1 MKLTDIMK
9 AGDWFIH
16 QTKHKSWVLGQA
28 SKVDD
33 NGDIM
38 CTVYNKETGQGAKY
52 FRTLKEALTA
62 ADAMGLARA
71 WIIGYHR
78 WKLEAKA
85 AEV

>member
-16 QTKHKSWVLGQA
+16 QTKHGNWVLGQV
-28 SKVDD
+28 SRVDD

-38 CTVYNKETGQGAKY
+38 CTLFNKETGQEARI
-52 FRTLKEALTA
+52 FRTLKDAVVA
-62 ADAMGLARA
+62 AEGMGLART
-71 WIIGYHR
+71 WKIGYHR

-85 AEV
+85 AE